1 MYKLIRRISSSFFP
15 RPDRPWSEDATSTA
29 PQIGHKRRR
38 SIDEHEERET
48 TPSAKKQR
56 AESEAAPESERG
68 QSPEQPAKET
78 EEVKEVTKG
87 VRKVELEDGKTC
99 TAESVEAESQAQ
111 TGAEEAAAVP
121 LPDSPELKPADDT
134 QDAEGEVDAEA
145 VKDDT
150 AAPIESSE
158 IPEPTTKDAAPLE
171 TVEDEVPGLTL
182 TSHAADKPTASSIP
196 HTDTPAITDAPIEET
211 SPSQ

>member
-38 SIDEHEERET
+38 SVDEHEERET

-87 VRKVELEDGKTC
+87 VRKVELEDGETS
-99 TAESVEAESQAQ
+99 TVEAVEAEPQAQ

-121 LPDSPELKPADDT
+121 LPDSPELKPTDDT
-134 QDAEGEVDAEA
+134 QDAEGEADAEA
-145 VKDDT
+145 DKEDT
-150 AAPIESSE
+150 AVPTESSD
-158 IPEPTTKDAAPLE
+158 IPKPTTMDAPLPD
-171 TVEDEVPGLTL
+171 TAEDEVPGLTL
-182 TSHAADKPTASSIP
+182 TSHTADKPAASSIP
-196 HTDTPAITDAPIEET
+196 HTDTPVVTDATTDET
-211 SPSQ
+211 SLAH